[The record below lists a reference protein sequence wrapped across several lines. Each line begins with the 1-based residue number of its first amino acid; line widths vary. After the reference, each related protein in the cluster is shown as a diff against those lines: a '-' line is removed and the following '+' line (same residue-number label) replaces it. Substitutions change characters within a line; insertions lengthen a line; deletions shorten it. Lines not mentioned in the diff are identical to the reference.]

1 MPEKV
6 LNTPYP
12 VIDIDPHFTRVVRYF
27 RATDYA
33 TWGATTVGVPGAL
46 LAWEIL
52 DPNGLKINRITLSP
66 THKLP
71 AGRIAMGNAIQIVT
85 RRMVAAMRVA
95 AFLGACGGFLLAYQN
110 SSMRFLGFTENAR
123 EAQMDLIE
131 LSQRAREGKPL
142 YGESHQSPWVQG
154 AAHRNSVFSML
165 KFSAFPMFNFVN
177 HPHHGVDTSKY
188 GVGVGAKEVG
198 DAKEAEE

>member
-27 RATDYA
+27 RASDYA

-66 THKLP
+66 GEKLP

-85 RRMVAAMRVA
+85 RRMVTGMRVA

-110 SSMRFLGFTENAR
+110 CS
-123 EAQMDLIE
+123 
-131 LSQRAREGKPL
+131 
-142 YGESHQSPWVQG
+142 
-154 AAHRNSVFSML
+154 
-165 KFSAFPMFNFVN
+165 
-177 HPHHGVDTSKY
+177 
-188 GVGVGAKEVG
+188 
-198 DAKEAEE
+198 

>member
-1 MPEKV
+1 MPEKE
-6 LNTPYP
+6 LTTPYA

-27 RATDYA
+27 RPTDYA
-33 TWGATTVGVPGAL
+33 TWGATTLGVPAAL

-52 DPNGLKINRITLSP
+52 DPNGLKITRITLAP
-66 THKLP
+66 GEKLP
-71 AGRIAMGNAIQIVT
+71 AGRIALGNAIQIVT
-85 RRMVAAMRVA
+85 RRMATGLRVA

-110 SSMRFLGFTENAR
+110 SSMRFLGWTENTR
-123 EAQMDLIE
+123 EAQLDLLD
-131 LSQRAREGKPL
+131 LSHRAREGKPL

-188 GVGVGAKEVG
+188 GTKEVG
-198 DAKEAEE
+198 EAKSASAEE